1 MPRKTDRYFIY
12 RNLRTKTW
20 SKRSTK
26 GIVVDHPTELWLLG
40 ATFHVSETV
49 RQRVVR
55 LKRKEVHAGVRGEVT
70 HSPSTLQGELVEVTY
85 NPYHYSTFVR
95 VDDLSPVSSAD
106 LVFMDDKMK
115 VWSVNPRK

>member
-1 MPRKTDRYFIY
+1 
-12 RNLRTKTW
+12 
-20 SKRSTK
+20 
-26 GIVVDHPTELWLLG
+26 V
-40 ATFHVSETV
+40 V

-55 LKRKEVHAGVRGEVT
+55 LKRKEVHAGVRGEVI
-70 HSPSTLQGELVEVTY
+70 HSPPTLQGELVEVTY